1 MARTRYPSL
10 TSRLGISNIRGPSGI
25 GAREASQTTSILTR
39 ELNKMGDFFMKRAV
53 RQAEIEGA
61 EYGAENPITIQQI
74 KESAVSGIGVTEQ
87 FDDNTVFG
95 RSAKKVA
102 LESLGTELALTAKT
116 QMSDLL
122 TSANLRDV
130 SLEDFS
136 NDLKA
141 IQNEYIKIAN
151 DAAK

>member
-61 EYGAENPITIQQI
+61 E
-74 KESAVSGIGVTEQ
+74 
-87 FDDNTVFG
+87 
-95 RSAKKVA
+95 
-102 LESLGTELALTAKT
+102 
-116 QMSDLL
+116 
-122 TSANLRDV
+122 
-130 SLEDFS
+130 
-136 NDLKA
+136 
-141 IQNEYIKIAN
+141 
-151 DAAK
+151 